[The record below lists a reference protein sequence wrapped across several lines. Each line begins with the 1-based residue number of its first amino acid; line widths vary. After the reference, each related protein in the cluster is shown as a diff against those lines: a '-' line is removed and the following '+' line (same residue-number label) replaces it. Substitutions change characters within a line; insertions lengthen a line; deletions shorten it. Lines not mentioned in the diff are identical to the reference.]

1 MHVFSGKWITD
12 SEFYGLEP
20 RNVFH
25 RQLDK
30 VVIDCSEHRNRH
42 ILFRKKFT
50 AKKAEKVEI
59 FITAD
64 DYYKLYINGKFVCQG
79 PAPCYHFHYN
89 YNTVDV
95 TEYLTEGEN
104 TIAVHTLYQGLVNR
118 VWQSADQRH
127 GLLLD
132 LEVDGKT
139 AVCSDES
146 FKTAPHDGFCEIG
159 KAGYDTQF
167 MEECDC
173 NATCVGFEKPE
184 FDDSAWDNAKAR
196 VHLDYK
202 LVPQESKMLVFE
214 RIEPVSRTQFG
225 KVINIDF
232 GSIYVGYLGLR
243 IKGKKGDRVGIRCG
257 QELNPDKSVRWALRC
272 NCKYVE
278 DMILSDG
285 VSELVQFDYKAFRY
299 VELDLP
305 RGCEIEE
312 IYFMARHY
320 PFELAAKIKP
330 EYEGDEKIKSVW
342 DLCVNTQKW
351 GVQEVIQDCMEREKG
366 FYLGDG
372 CYTAL
377 CNMVLTGDDS
387 MVRKL
392 IDDAFRSS
400 FITDG
405 LVTCMDC
412 SFMQEI
418 AEYPFILV
426 YLVLWYYRMTGD
438 REYLAKNYECI
449 IPILEAFRRDY
460 ERDGLLSHL
469 DKWCVVDWPEN
480 FRDGY
485 DVDLKEGKI
494 CEEAHISIN
503 AYYIEAIKTANVIAD
518 ILEKPAY
525 RDTTELITAFNKAF
539 YDEKRHVFT
548 DALHSDHVSYIG
560 NVFPYAYGLCPD
572 AECKKNITDMIAR
585 RKVHDVSFFGTFV
598 LMQGLIRNGEWE
610 LYREMLTDEG
620 AWLRIIREG
629 GTVTFE
635 GWGRDTKKNTSLF
648 HLTMS
653 MAAFFIADI
662 DHAALL
668 NY

>member
-1 MHVFSGKWITD
+1 MHEFVGKWITD
-12 SEFYGLEP
+12 SEFYDLEG

-25 RQLDK
+25 RQLDR

-42 ILFRKKFT
+42 ILYRKKFT
-50 AKKAEKVEI
+50 VHKVSDAKMY
-59 FITAD
+59 ITAD

-95 TEYLTEGEN
+95 SEYLHEGEN
-104 TIAVHTLYQGLVNR
+104 TIAVHTLYQGLINR
-118 VWQSADQRH
+118 VWQSGDRRH
-127 GLLLD
+127 GMICD
-132 LEVDGKT
+132 LVADGVT
-139 AVCSDES
+139 VVSSDER
-146 FKTAPHDGFCEIG
+146 FKCSPHDGFHEIG
-159 KAGYDTQF
+159 TVGYATQF

-173 NATCVGFEKPE
+173 NAKCVGFEAPD
-184 FDDSAWDNAKAR
+184 FDDSTWDNAR
-196 VHLDYK
+196 VSLHTDYT
-202 LVPQESKMLVFE
+202 LVEQESHMLEFE
-214 RIEPVSRTQFG
+214 RIEPVSVSNFG
-225 KVINIDF
+225 KVINVDF
-232 GSIYVGYLGLR
+232 GSIYVGYLGLTL
-243 IKGKKGDRVGIRCG
+243 KGKKGDRVGIRCA
-257 QELNPDKSVRWALRC
+257 QELNPDGSVRWVLRC

-278 DMILSDG
+278 DMILADG
-285 VSELVQFDYKAFRY
+285 ISKLCQFDYKSFRY

-305 RGCEIEE
+305 RGCEIVDV
-312 IYFMARHY
+312 YFMARHY
-320 PFELAAKIKP
+320 PFKLTADIKP
-330 EYEGDEKIKSVW
+330 EYRDDEKIKAVW
-342 DLCVNTQKW
+342 DLCINTQKW

-377 CNMVLTGDDS
+377 CNMILTGDDS

-392 IDDAFRSS
+392 IDDALRSS

-418 AEYPFILV
+418 AEYPLILV
-426 YLVLWYYRMTGD
+426 YLVLWHYRLTGD
-438 REYLAKNYECI
+438 REYLSVNYAGI

-485 DVDLKEGKI
+485 DVDIREGKV

-503 AYYIEAIKTANVIAD
+503 AYYIEAVKTANIIAG
-518 ILEKPAY
+518 ILGQPAY
-525 RDTTELITAFNKAF
+525 RDTSPLVEAFNKAF
-539 YDEKRHVFT
+539 YDADRHIFT
-548 DALHSDHVSYIG
+548 DGEHTDHVSYIG
-560 NVFPYAYGLCPD
+560 NVFPYGYGLCPD
-572 AECKKNITDMIAR
+572 DECKRNIEDMIRR

-610 LYREMLTDEG
+610 LVREMLTDDG

-635 GWGRDTKKNTSLF
+635 GWGRDTKWNTSLF

-653 MAAFFIADI
+653 MAAIFIADI
-662 DHAALL
+662 DVFAILK
-668 NY
+668 

>member
-1 MHVFSGKWITD
+1 MHEFNGKWITD
-12 SEFYGLEP
+12 SEFFALEP

-42 ILFRKKFT
+42 ILFRKKFNIGKVSD
-50 AKKAEKVEI
+50 AKMY
-59 FITAD
+59 ITAD

-79 PAPCYHFHYN
+79 PAPCYHSHYN

-95 TEYLTEGEN
+95 TEYLCEGEN
-104 TIAVHTLYQGLVNR
+104 TIAVHTLYQGLINR
-118 VWQSADQRH
+118 VWQSADLRH
-127 GLLLD
+127 GLLCD
-132 LEVDGKT
+132 LVCDGVT
-139 AVCSDES
+139 VVTSDES
-146 FKTAPHDGFCEIG
+146 FKTAPHDGFFEIG
-159 KAGYDTQF
+159 TVGYSTQF

-173 NATCVGFEKPE
+173 NAKCVGFETPD
-184 FDDSAWDNAKAR
+184 FDDSDWENAR
-196 VHLDYK
+196 VRKHLDYT
-202 LVPQESKMLVFE
+202 LVPQESKMLEFE
-214 RIEPVSRTQFG
+214 RIEPISQTKLG
-225 KVINIDF
+225 KVVNIDF
-232 GSIYVGYLGLR
+232 GSIYVGYLGLAV
-243 IKGKKGDRVGIRCG
+243 KGKSGDRVGIRCG
-257 QELNPDKSVRWALRC
+257 QELNPDGSVRWGLRC

-278 DMILSDG
+278 DMILADG
-285 VSELVQFDYKAFRY
+285 ISVLDQFDYKSFRY

-305 RGCEIEE
+305 RECEIVDV
-312 IYFMARHY
+312 YFMARHY
-320 PFELAAKIKP
+320 PFELKASIKP
-330 EYEGDEKIKSVW
+330 EYVNDEKIKAVW
-342 DLCVNTQKW
+342 ELCVNTQKW

-377 CNMVLTGDDS
+377 CNMILTGDDS

-418 AEYPFILV
+418 AEYPLILV
-426 YLVLWYYRMTGD
+426 YLVLWYYRMKGD
-438 REYLAKNYECI
+438 KAYLEKNYER
-449 IPILEAFRRDY
+449 ILHLLDAYRRDY
-460 ERDGLLSHL
+460 EHDGLLSHL

-485 DVDLKEGKI
+485 DVDIKEGKI
-494 CEEAHISIN
+494 CQEAHVAIN
-503 AYYIEAIKTANVIAD
+503 AYYIEAVKVANEIAH
-518 ILEKPAY
+518 ILGKPEY
-525 RDTTELITAFNKAF
+525 RDTAPLIKAFNKAF
-539 YDEKRHVFT
+539 YDEKRHIFT
-548 DALHSDHVSYIG
+548 DGESTDHVSFIG

-572 AECKKNITDMIAR
+572 DECKRNITEMIR
-585 RKVHDVSFFGTFV
+585 RRTVHDVSFFGAFV
-598 LMQGLIRNGEWE
+598 LMQGLVRNGEWE
-610 LYREMLTDEG
+610 LAYDMLTDEG

-635 GWGRDTKKNTSLF
+635 GWGRDTKWNTSLF

-653 MAAFFIADI
+653 MAAIFIADVDI
-662 DHAALL
+662 ASILK
-668 NY
+668 